1 MPHNDDCY
9 GSTFRV
15 FEPITQGLVVEQGSA
30 KPARVKPN
38 QKTKVMQP
46 IGNMVRGDKS
56 GLNWEKIK
64 KGKAQA
70 SNQSSEG
77 EALEVSNDAM
87 DEYTNELASDVHDAF
102 EDGWL
107 TEEEFEAFQDDIDV
121 LMAQGESNII
131 SNY

>member
-1 MPHNDDCY
+1 MPHNDDFY

-15 FEPITQGLVVEQGSA
+15 FEPIHPGLQVEHGQNKG
-30 KPARVKPN
+30 ARIRPN
-38 QKTKVMQP
+38 QKTHVMQP

-77 EALEVSNDAM
+77 ENLEIANDPLIAENNAIADMAMEYYEAGEIEEWQYDELMIELDKMEYLSSN
-87 DEYTNELASDVHDAF
+87 NLF
-102 EDGWL
+102 
-107 TEEEFEAFQDDIDV
+107 
-121 LMAQGESNII
+121 
-131 SNY
+131 